1 MFTQTKFRIGIVIVG
16 VLVLAGSLGA
26 WQLNAQTRPDKV
38 FDRMLHNALMTSSVV
53 KSSDVAS
60 EAQDVRQVTHLQ
72 TSPDARVHALVEIN
86 QKGEGG
92 SYVKRES
99 LVTQTNNFVRLV
111 NVRTSQV
118 GPTGKPYD
126 FSSILGVWA
135 QSPADASN
143 NSLTQLYGQN
153 VAVPYAHLSPAN
165 RKTVLDQIYRD
176 QVYKIDYS
184 KVKEARFNGRK
195 AYVYE
200 VGVKPVAFINMMKTV
215 GQLEGVK
222 DYADVDANS
231 YKNLPDVT
239 FTIVVDALSA
249 DLVQVNYGN
258 DQVENYSGVGLRH
271 IETDPKNAVSTLE
284 LQQRLQKLQQ

>member
-1 MFTQTKFRIGIVIVG
+1 MFTQKKFVVSIVIIG
-16 VLVLAGSLGA
+16 VLLLAVSLVGIEMK
-26 WQLNAQTRPDKV
+26 NQTTPDRV
-38 FDRMLHNALMTSSVV
+38 FDRMLHNALTTSSVV
-53 KSSDVAS
+53 KSSDISS
-60 EAQDVRQVTHLQ
+60 EAQEVKQVTHLQ

-86 QKGEGG
+86 QTGQGG

-111 NVRTSQV
+111 DVRTTQKSAS
-118 GPTGKPYD
+118 GKPFD
-126 FSSILGVWA
+126 FSSILGTWA
-135 QSPADASN
+135 QSPADETN

-165 RKTVLDQIYRD
+165 RKMVLDQIYRD

-184 KVKEARFNGRK
+184 KVKEATFNGRK

-200 VGVKPVAFINMMKTV
+200 VGVRPVAFINMMKTV

-222 DYADVDANS
+222 DYADVNADS

-239 FTIVVDALSA
+239 FMIVVDQLSA

-258 DQVENYSGVGLRH
+258 DQIENYSGVGLRH
-271 IETDPKNAVSTLE
+271 YEADPKDTVSTLE